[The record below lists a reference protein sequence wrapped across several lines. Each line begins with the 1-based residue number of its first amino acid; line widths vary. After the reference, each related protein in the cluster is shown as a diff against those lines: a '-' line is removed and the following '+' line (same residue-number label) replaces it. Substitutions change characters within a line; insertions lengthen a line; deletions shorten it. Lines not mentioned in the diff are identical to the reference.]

1 VNGAIVQFHGFAE
14 AEATGNVLYQLPS
27 YMLVKL
33 LHDPGMKISIP
44 PLQPS
49 IVPIKTVKFTH
60 NRGHGR
66 SVTLEQFPVTLA
78 YAITDYK
85 CQGKTFKSVIVD
97 LKTPSGPGASSPMS
111 AYVQLSRATA
121 LDRISIIRP
130 FNEKDLWEPLSQEL
144 VEELQWQE
152 EMAKRTAYIYV

>member
-1 VNGAIVQFHGFAE
+1 MNGAIVEFHGLAE
-14 AEATGNVLYQLPS
+14 AETTDNVLYQLLA

-33 LHDPGMKISIP
+33 LHDPSMEISIP

-49 IVPIKTVKFTH
+49 VVPIKTVKFMH
-60 NRGHGR
+60 NKGHGR

-85 CQGKTFKSVIVD
+85 CQGKTFKSVIID
-97 LKTPSGPGASSPMS
+97 LKTPSGPGSSSPMS

-130 FNEKDLWEPLSQEL
+130 FNEKDLCEPLSQEL

-152 EMAKRTAYIYV
+152 EMARSTTNIYV

>member
-97 LKTPSGPGASSPMS
+97 LKTPSGPGSSSPMS

-121 LDRISIIRP
+121 LDQISIIRP
-130 FNEKDLWEPLSQEL
+130 FNEKDLCEPLSQEL

-152 EMAKRTAYIYV
+152 EMAKSTAYIYV

>member
-1 VNGAIVQFHGFAE
+1 MNGAIVQFHGFAE
-14 AEATGNVLYQLPS
+14 AEATGNVLYQPPS

-66 SVTLEQFPVTLA
+66 SVTLEQFPVILA

-85 CQGKTFKSVIVD
+85 CQGKTFESVIVD
-97 LKTPSGPGASSPMS
+97 LKTPSGPGSSPMS

-121 LDRISIIRP
+121 LDQISIIRP

-152 EMAKRTAYIYV
+152 EMARSTAYIYV

>member
-1 VNGAIVQFHGFAE
+1 MTRFLSITPVIKLSKVAVVLMSRWLTE
-14 AEATGNVLYQLPS
+14 AEATYKVLYQPPV

-33 LHDPGMKISIP
+33 LHDPGMEISIP

-49 IVPIKTVKFTH
+49 VVPIKTVKFTH

-97 LKTPSGPGASSPMS
+97 LNTPSGPGSSSPMS
-111 AYVQLSRATA
+111 AYIQLSQATA
-121 LDRISIIRP
+121 LNRISIIRP
-130 FNEKDLWEPLSQEL
+130 FNEK
-144 VEELQWQE
+144 
-152 EMAKRTAYIYV
+152 IYGSRSHRNLLRN